1 MDYQDYLKLIK
12 TKKTFAFS
20 RFGDGEW
27 MNIRSEL
34 AHKNENC
41 DGNVYYR
48 DLGDRLEEIVSEKRD
63 YYLGMQN
70 MAGRNWP
77 WLLEEYKQDWVKSD
91 IFHKASIRGR
101 LSDFVEILKESHVVY
116 IGNESLKSL
125 PFINEFIQLP
135 LQNCWLSYD
144 SFLEE
149 IKSKCSSEYKVFLFS
164 AGMTSNVFIDDMWNY
179 DPSNAY
185 IDVGSVFDPYVG
197 RNTRSYHKTLEIK
210 PL

>member
-1 MDYQDYLKLIK
+1 MEYQDYLEYIK
-12 TKKTFAFS
+12 NKKPFAFS

-27 MNIRSEL
+27 QNIKGNLTKS
-34 AHKNENC
+34 HQNC
-41 DGNVYYR
+41 DGNIYYK
-48 DLGDRLEEIVSEKRD
+48 DLGKRLEEIVSTKRD
-63 YYLGMQN
+63 YYLGMQS
-70 MAGRNWP
+70 MSERNWP
-77 WLLEEYKQDWVKSD
+77 WLLEEYKQEWVQSD
-91 IFHKASIRGR
+91 VFHKASMKGR
-101 LSDFVEILKESHVVY
+101 LSGFVEILKESHVVY

-125 PFINEFIQLP
+125 PFVNEFVQLP
-135 LQNCWLSYD
+135 LQNCWLSYN

-185 IDVGSVFDPYVG
+185 VDVGSVFDPYVG
-197 RNTRSYHKTLEIK
+197 RNTRSYHKTLEMK